1 MRRLPAASLLLAL
14 SGAADAHAE
23 EVGLWQ
29 RVRDPGAVMR
39 GKARLRAEQLF
50 DQAPSARGDLEIL
63 RELSLGS
70 AALLELSGGARRD
83 PWQTVLLDRVLLV
96 AEAGRE
102 RAAIQLIESGLAALP
117 PSDFKR
123 ASLFDVGLGAMLS
136 GDMEHATRAF
146 SAALQ
151 LAWDPDDRAT
161 IHRNRGKANMLL
173 GRLSE
178 AVADFR
184 AAVRLARGVEVL
196 ALSHF
201 GLGVALE
208 RSGDYPQGI
217 QEIAR
222 GVAVRLPVPPYPSE
236 SVLDSLSLRWIPEYD
251 VHYFRALAKMSEAVG
266 ADSSAAR
273 RGHYE
278 AALEN
283 LEQYLPPA
291 EAARDR
297 FVTNA
302 LRLRQ
307 RCVEALDAARALAP
321 RSGEALVPRSRRVR

>member
-1 MRRLPAASLLLAL
+1 MSRRVGVLLPLAL
-14 SGAADAHAE
+14 FFAGNAGAE

-39 GKARLRAEQLF
+39 NRARLRAEQLF
-50 DQAPSARGDLEIL
+50 DQASSARGDLEIL

-83 PWQTVLLDRVLLV
+83 PWQAVLLGRVLLD
-96 AEAGRE
+96 AEVGRE
-102 RAAIQLIESGLAALP
+102 RAAIQLIESGLPALP

-123 ASLFDVGLGAMLS
+123 ASWFDVGLGAMVS

-146 SAALQ
+146 SAALL

-173 GRLSE
+173 GRLSD

-196 ALSHF
+196 ALSHI

-217 QEIAR
+217 QEVAR

-251 VHYFRALAKMSEAVG
+251 VHYFRALAKMAEALA
-266 ADSSAAR
+266 ADSSASR
-273 RGHYE
+273 RDHFE

-283 LEQYLPPA
+283 LDQYLPPA

-297 FVTNA
+297 FVPNA
-302 LRLRQ
+302 MRLQQ
-307 RCVEALDAARALAP
+307 RCVDALAAAREPPAL
-321 RSGEALVPRSRRVR
+321 RSGRVR